1 MKAFIKTIT
10 LVVLVSVLF
19 SCEKGTHEVDNN
31 DDNALLIKLEN
42 AEDLLIY
49 PIKSAF
55 SGGGVYR
62 DGHSHRCRFYSDY
75 YSSGPDLYRVEALVE
90 IYGFVYNGIDYTD
103 HSLCIENIVINGLDE
118 ALGLGNNLSIKMNQG
133 KYEGDNNLIKDVQ
146 INSYKLHPV
155 DDELRKNDSD
165 INIIIT
171 AISGVIIT
179 IRYSNAP
186 VLWDG
191 MRG

>member
-1 MKAFIKTIT
+1 M
-10 LVVLVSVLF
+10 
-19 SCEKGTHEVDNN
+19 
-31 DDNALLIKLEN
+31 
-42 AEDLLIY
+42 
-49 PIKSAF
+49 
-55 SGGGVYR
+55 
-62 DGHSHRCRFYSDY
+62 
-75 YSSGPDLYRVEALVE
+75 YRVEALVE